1 MADHRGLPRRVGP
14 PPPGED
20 GLKLEDF
27 DYQLP
32 DARIAQ
38 HPVEPRD
45 SARLLVDQGS
55 AAPLHRHVRDLLEFL
70 REGDLLVVNDSRVI
84 PARLHLTRTTGGA
97 AEVLLLEPQDAERR
111 VWEALVRPA
120 RKLKRGEELLSGDEP
135 LVRIGDRTAAGDTML
150 IELIGDAAPLDLLQR
165 HGEMPLPPYITAR
178 LDQPERY
185 QTVYS
190 NEPGSAA
197 APTAGL
203 HFTPEL
209 LGAIAAAGIPT
220 ARVELV
226 VGLDTFKPVSE
237 ADPRDHA
244 IHSERYRVPVET
256 AAACRE
262 AKRVV
267 AVGTTSVRAL
277 ESAATFGEPE
287 GRTRLFI
294 HQPYE
299 WKTVDVMM
307 TNFHMPRTTLLMMID
322 AFVGARWR
330 SLYATAL
337 AEQYRFLSFGD
348 AMLLDRHAL

>member
-1 MADHRGLPRRVGP
+1 MRLD
-14 PPPGED
+14 
-20 GLKLEDF
+20 DF
-27 DYQLP
+27 DYVLP
-32 DARIAQ
+32 PERIAQ

-55 AAPLHRHVRDLLEFL
+55 ADPLHRHVCDLTDLLHD
-70 REGDLLVVNDSRVI
+70 GDLLVVNDSRVI

-97 AEVLLLEPQDAERR
+97 AEVLLLEPQDTERR

-120 RKLKRGEELLSGDEP
+120 RKLKQGEELLSAGVP
-135 LVRIGDRTAAGDTML
+135 LVRIGSRTAAGDTMTV
-150 IELIGDAAPLDLLQR
+150 ELLGEGDPLALLER
-165 HGEMPLPPYITAR
+165 HGEMPLPPYITAP
-178 LDQPERY
+178 LASAERY

-190 NEPGSAA
+190 REPGSAA

-209 LGAIAAAGIPT
+209 LAALEARGVRT
-220 ARVELV
+220 ARVELI

-237 ADPRDHA
+237 DDPRDHQ
-244 IHSERYRVPVET
+244 IHSERYRVPAET
-256 AAACRE
+256 SAACRE
-262 AKRVV
+262 ARRVV

-294 HQPYE
+294 HRPYE
-299 WKTVDVMM
+299 WKAVDVMM

-330 SLYATAL
+330 RLYETAL
-337 AEQYRFLSFGD
+337 AEEYRFFSFGD
-348 AMLLDRHAL
+348 AMLLDRSLT